1 MPDEKLRKTDRI
13 LKREV
18 FRRVYDTGR
27 KYQGRYFTAFVLP
40 ISGDSAKIGITVT
53 RKVGNSVKRN
63 RCRRLVREVFRRN
76 KERIPAGVAIVIN
89 VKDSLLHA
97 SIGEIESDLLR
108 VVERSR

>member
-18 FRRVYDTGR
+18 FRRVYDQGR
-27 KYQGRYFTAFVLP
+27 KYQGRYFTAFVL
-40 ISGDSAKIGITVT
+40 SGYCDSPRIGITVT

-76 KERIPAGVAIVIN
+76 KAQMPAGISIVLN
-89 VKDSLLHA
+89 VKDALLGASLK
-97 SIGEIESDLLR
+97 EIEADLLR
-108 VVERSR
+108 AVGKSR